1 MTSSVTVI
9 TITRNDLSGLV
20 RTIES
25 VRAQSAQ
32 GVEHIVIDGGSTDGT
47 VEYLDSLG
55 DSLVWNTGLDS
66 GRYDAMNIGA
76 ELASGELLWFM
87 HSSRR
92 VPFM

>member
-1 MTSSVTVI
+1 MNSSVTVI

-25 VRAQSAQ
+25 VRTQSAR

-55 DSLVWNTGLDS
+55 DSLVWNTGL
-66 GRYDAMNIGA
+66 
-76 ELASGELLWFM
+76 
-87 HSSRR
+87 
-92 VPFM
+92 